1 MTFSEDASRIRKGN
15 GPAMMTSIRH
25 LCINLFEREGSK
37 LSLPKKQNKA
47 AWEDAYRAKV
57 LFD

>member
-25 LCINLFEREGSK
+25 LCINLFEHEGSK

-47 AWEDAYRAKV
+47 AWDDTYRAKV
-57 LFD
+57 LFA

>member
-1 MTFSEDASRIRKGN
+1 
-15 GPAMMTSIRH
+15 MMTSIRH

-47 AWEDAYRAKV
+47 AWDDAYRAKV
-57 LFD
+57 LFA